1 MMEAK
6 DRISYMLKEIESL
19 KILSKDVFER
29 IEHLEQDIIILNKEN
44 KKLREEPQDYKNLKE
59 MLENEI
65 ERFKLSDR
73 AACEDVS
80 ELRKKLTEYEK
91 FVNGKE

>member
-1 MMEAK
+1 MMDTK

-44 KKLREEPQDYKNLKE
+44 K
-59 MLENEI
+59 ENYNDT
-65 ERFKLSDR
+65 R
-73 AACEDVS
+73 
-80 ELRKKLTEYEK
+80 
-91 FVNGKE
+91 GK